1 MAKFYNITNLIDN
14 DYHLNYYLKIE
25 NDEFNKRLRN
35 YIATNPNLNTGDIL
49 FVGSEYE
56 TRQGY
61 GFVIVDKISEPKWYH
76 SEQGVD
82 LVFENKNL
90 KNYLIQNN
98 VKYKTLFQS
107 LNKYY
112 SELIGYKNFEQEVS
126 SDYQSS
132 NLW

>member
-1 MAKFYNITNLIDN
+1 MANFYNIANLIDE
-14 DYHLNYYLKIE
+14 DYHSNCCLKID
-25 NDEFNKRLRN
+25 NDEFNTRLSN
-35 YIATNPNLNTGDIL
+35 YISTNQNLNTGDIL

-76 SEQGVD
+76 SEQGID
-82 LVFENKNL
+82 LVFENDNL

-98 VKYKTLFQS
+98 IKYKTLFQS

-112 SELIGYKNFEQEVS
+112 SELIGYKNYESEVS
-126 SDYQSS
+126 SDYIQD

>member
-1 MAKFYNITNLIDN
+1 MTKFYNISNLIDR
-14 DYHLNYYLKIE
+14 DYHSNNYLKIE
-25 NDEFNKRLRN
+25 NDEFETRLRN

-61 GFVIVDKISEPKWYH
+61 GFVIVDKRSEPKWYH
-76 SEQGVD
+76 SEQGID
-82 LVFENKNL
+82 LVFENNNL
-90 KNYLIQNN
+90 KNYLITNN
-98 VKYKTLFQS
+98 IKYKTLFGS

-112 SELIGYKNFEQEVS
+112 SELIGYKNYENEVS
-126 SDYQSS
+126 SDYIQN